1 MRVGDAQGGTAR
13 GRQAC
18 SPSRCGRRGR
28 GRSSGF
34 VYLAVLFAIAILG
47 IGLAASSE
55 VWSKLA
61 FSQKRQEFLWVAEQ
75 YRTAIG
81 SYYESSPG
89 AAKTFP
95 RQLEDLVEDRRSTT
109 LRRHLRAIYRNPFT
123 GGGDWEPI
131 RGADGGIRGVRA
143 QINNDGGLMVEDFVY
158 VATGP

>member
-1 MRVGDAQGGTAR
+1 MRSA
-13 GRQAC
+13 
-18 SPSRCGRRGR
+18 SRDRGR
-28 GRSSGF
+28 GGGRSNGF

-47 IGLAASSE
+47 IGLTASSE
-55 VWSKLA
+55 VWSRLA

-75 YRTAIG
+75 YRAAIG

-95 RQLEDLVEDRRSTT
+95 RQLEDLLEDRRSTT
-109 LRRHLRAIYRNPFT
+109 LRRHLRAMYRNPFA

-143 QINNDGGLMVEDFVY
+143 QINNDGGLTIEEFVY
-158 VATGP
+158 VASSP